1 VNPDDRARDRASK
14 VTHLLRAWGSGDLE
28 ARSELLPLVYRELRR
43 QAVGYLRHER
53 PDHTL
58 QPTALIHEA
67 YIRLVGQRRVAWQNR
82 AHFFGVAAHMMR
94 RILVDHARAHRAV
107 RRPAAALRVSFD
119 DAQGVATQPVDCEVL
134 LLDQALAELAE
145 LDTRQAHIVE
155 LRYFAGFSEQEIAD
169 ALSISRSTVTREWQ
183 SARAWMYRRLTA
195 GRRPRTR

>member
-1 VNPDDRARDRASK
+1 MNPDDRARDRASK

-155 LRYFAGFSEQEIAD
+155 LRYFAGFSEQQIAD

>member
-1 VNPDDRARDRASK
+1 VNLDDRARDRATK

-107 RRPAAALRVSFD
+107 RRPAAALRVRFD

-134 LLDQALAELAE
+134 LLDRALAELSE

-195 GRRPRTR
+195 GRRRRTR

>member
-1 VNPDDRARDRASK
+1 
-14 VTHLLRAWGSGDLE
+14 
-28 ARSELLPLVYRELRR
+28 
-43 QAVGYLRHER
+43 
-53 PDHTL
+53 
-58 QPTALIHEA
+58 
-67 YIRLVGQRRVAWQNR
+67 
-82 AHFFGVAAHMMR
+82 
-94 RILVDHARAHRAV
+94 
-107 RRPAAALRVSFD
+107 
-119 DAQGVATQPVDCEVL
+119 VDCEVL